1 MLVKVEQRSTSGCE
15 LVAEVARRFG
25 EVRLR
30 VTGASML
37 PAIWPGDVLCV
48 RHCTM
53 SDLQPGQILLF
64 HRQKKLV
71 AHRITRIHR
80 DSVITRGDSV
90 HHDDPPLSEGEIVG
104 QVVSV
109 VRRGRPVSERLSLL
123 RRIVACI
130 LRCSDYFVRLTLL
143 MAGYGRQSNN
153 EEISWA

>member
-1 MLVKVEQRSTSGCE
+1 MKFEQRSTSGCE
-15 LVAEVARRFG
+15 LVAELARRFG

-48 RHCTM
+48 RYCAIP
-53 SDLQPGQILLF
+53 DLQRGQILLYRR
-64 HRQKKLV
+64 HENLV
-71 AHRITRIHR
+71 AHRITRVHR

-90 HHDDPPLSEGEIVG
+90 HHDDPPVVESEIVG

-109 VRRGRPVSERLSLL
+109 LRRGHPVSERLSPL
-123 RRIVACI
+123 RRIGSCI
-130 LRCSDYFVRLTLL
+130 LRRSDICVRAILL
-143 MAGYGRQSNN
+143 MAGYGRQSDN